1 MERYGLIKTAR
12 ASQSILPTGSPCT
25 YGHRSHGHIAIP
37 CFQTASGSEIMI
49 SMKFAT
55 YLAPVLIV
63 MSTASLRA
71 DLSVASLST
80 IATDLARNVG
90 GDHVRVKPIIRAGMN
105 PHDFEPTP
113 GDVKKVV
120 DADLVLFTGKG
131 IEGYLT
137 KLEDA
142 AGGASK
148 FVDLGRDIPSLT
160 MTEDGKKVE
169 DPHWWHSVENMK
181 RATRILADSFAKA
194 DPGHAADYARNS
206 GIYLESLNELERW
219 IRVKVAELPRNKRKL
234 VTSHDALQY
243 LARDYG
249 FTIYPVKGVST
260 GEEPSSRHVR
270 ELVGLIRSEGVKSL
284 FLENIE
290 NPRAI
295 RQISEETGAL
305 SGATLYAD
313 GLGETKADTYD
324 AMMRHNVKA
333 IVDGLK

>member
-1 MERYGLIKTAR
+1 
-12 ASQSILPTGSPCT
+12 
-25 YGHRSHGHIAIP
+25 
-37 CFQTASGSEIMI
+37 
-49 SMKFAT
+49 
-55 YLAPVLIV
+55 
-63 MSTASLRA
+63 
-71 DLSVASLST
+71 
-80 IATDLARNVG
+80 
-90 GDHVRVKPIIRAGMN
+90 
-105 PHDFEPTP
+105 
-113 GDVKKVV
+113 
-120 DADLVLFTGKG
+120 
-131 IEGYLT
+131 
-137 KLEDA
+137 
-142 AGGASK
+142 
-148 FVDLGRDIPSLT
+148 
-160 MTEDGKKVE
+160 
-169 DPHWWHSVENMK
+169 
-181 RATRILADSFAKA
+181 
-194 DPGHAADYARNS
+194 
-206 GIYLESLNELERW
+206 
-219 IRVKVAELPRNKRKL
+219 VKVAELPRNKRKL